1 MNLGLAGIK
10 ILAGNSNPAL
20 AQKIAN
26 ELNVPI
32 AKCDVTH
39 FSDGEINV
47 NIMET
52 VRGMDVFIIQPTCS
66 PVNDNLMELLIL
78 IDAVKGLLLE
88 ESMQLSHIMGML
100 DKIERPRQESQ

>member
-10 ILAGNSNPAL
+10 ILAGNSNLAL

-52 VRGMDVFIIQPTCS
+52 G
-66 PVNDNLMELLIL
+66 LIL
-78 IDAVKGLLLE
+78 NNGYLVNSVEHVLDAIDVILNEHL
-88 ESMQLSHIMGML
+88 
-100 DKIERPRQESQ
+100 